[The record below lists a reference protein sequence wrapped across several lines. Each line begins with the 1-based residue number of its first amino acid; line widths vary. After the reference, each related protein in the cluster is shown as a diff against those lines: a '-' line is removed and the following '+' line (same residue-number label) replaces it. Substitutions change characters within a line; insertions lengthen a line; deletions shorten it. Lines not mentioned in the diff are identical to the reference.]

1 MDNTQLHLVELP
13 RQIAIF
19 ALCSAF
25 GQAETQ
31 TQEFSHVINEGM
43 AFDVEDRDV
52 P

>member
-1 MDNTQLHLVELP
+1 MYNSEHLHLVDLP

-31 TQEFSHVINEGM
+31 TQELSHVILQIFN
-43 AFDVEDRDV
+43 FTLRVFS
-52 P
+52 